1 MCTSIAN
8 GLILNESPLAR
19 RKELEGISRNHLP
32 PSFALPCQ
40 RSVVRVVCFGGS
52 LEMGRETCA
61 SIFSLLHGLHP
72 CFTSPW
78 LFYPA
83 LRVGVCALAQPMRTA
98 TPSPPRLRLRASLVP
113 VFRVLTASGDTR
125 QRDVGEMEKWRNP
138 CRIDWRS
145 SRSATAICPE
155 PFYRHHAVCNRGSRE
170 RWQDM
175 NQTPSDRSGM

>member
-72 CFTSPW
+72 CFASPW
-78 LFYPA
+78 A
-83 LRVGVCALAQPMRTA
+83 LLPCPECWGVCALAQPMRTA
-98 TPSPPRLRLRASLVP
+98 TLFFPLRLRLRASLVP

-125 QRDVGEMEKWRNP
+125 QRDVGEMEKWRNL
-138 CRIDWRS
+138 CRI
-145 SRSATAICPE
+145 
-155 PFYRHHAVCNRGSRE
+155 N
-170 RWQDM
+170 
-175 NQTPSDRSGM
+175 